1 MERIHIGLLSAM
13 PEEVGKTLNHLKNTT
28 STSYGDLIIH
38 TGEWILDKSSN
49 IEIRISLAWS
59 GWGKVSASRAATRLL
74 NTVENN
80 ENLDL
85 IIFTGVAGSGK
96 TSLNQ
101 WDIVIANEVIQ
112 HDMDARPLFKKYY
125 IPALGIDKIKSPQN
139 LTNWI
144 FKVLEKTKKVGK
156 LSKFGSIKKGLI
168 ASGDKFISDKNYLKK
183 LCSDIPDLDA
193 VEMEGAAIA
202 QIATQEKIPWAIVRV
217 ISDSANEE
225 ASEDFSTFIKQYEN
239 HSWEI
244 INCLLNQIH
253 DDKILSTL

>member
-13 PEEVGKTLNHLKNTT
+13 PEEVGKTLNYLKNTT
-28 STSYGDLIIH
+28 STSYGDLIVH

-49 IEIRISLAWS
+49 VEIHISLAWS

-74 NTVENN
+74 NTAEQNK
-80 ENLDL
+80 NLDL

-96 TSLNQ
+96 ASLKQ

-144 FKVLEKTKKVGK
+144 FKVLENTKKVGN

-168 ASGDKFISDKNYLKK
+168 AS
-183 LCSDIPDLDA
+183 
-193 VEMEGAAIA
+193 EQM
-202 QIATQEKIPWAIVRV
+202 
-217 ISDSANEE
+217 
-225 ASEDFSTFIKQYEN
+225 
-239 HSWEI
+239 
-244 INCLLNQIH
+244 
-253 DDKILSTL
+253 

>member
-1 MERIHIGLLSAM
+1 MEKIYIGLLSAM
-13 PEEVGKTLNHLKNTT
+13 PEEVGNTLNYLKNTT
-28 STSYGDLIIH
+28 STSYGDLIVY

-49 IEIRISLAWS
+49 VKIHISLAWS

-74 NTVENN
+74 NTAEQNK
-80 ENLDL
+80 NLDL

-96 TSLNQ
+96 ASLNQ

-144 FKVLEKTKKVGK
+144 FKVLENTKKVGK

-183 LCSDIPDLDA
+183 LCIDIHDLDA
-193 VEMEGAAIA
+193 LEMEWAAIA
-202 QIATQEKIPWAIVRV
+202 QIATQEKIPWAIVSV

-244 INCLLNQIH
+244 INCLLNKIH

>member
-1 MERIHIGLLSAM
+1 MERINIGLLSAM
-13 PEEVGKTLNHLKNTT
+13 QEEVGKTLNYLKNTT
-28 STSYGDLIIH
+28 STSFGDLVIH
-38 TGEWILDKSSN
+38 TGEWIQDKPSN
-49 IEIRISLAWS
+49 VEIRISLAWS

-74 NTVENN
+74 NTAEHN

-96 TSLNQ
+96 ASLNQ

-144 FKVLEKTKKVGK
+144 FKVLENTKKVGK

-183 LCSDIPDLDA
+183 LCIDIPDLDA

-244 INCLLNQIH
+244 INCLLNKIH